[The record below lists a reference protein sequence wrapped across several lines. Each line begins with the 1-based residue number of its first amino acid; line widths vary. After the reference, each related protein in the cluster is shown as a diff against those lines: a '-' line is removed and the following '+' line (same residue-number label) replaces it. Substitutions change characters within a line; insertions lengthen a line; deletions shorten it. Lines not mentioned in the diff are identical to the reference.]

1 LDNWQTLKTI
11 FEADQ
16 DSWQQELD
24 ALEVRYKLTI
34 DKKEQEQLQAS
45 AALLSVYAGVLIH
58 YLELMKQIEEGKI
71 VIEEEV
77 NGSGKE
83 TESLAN

>member
-1 LDNWQTLKTI
+1 MDNWQTLKTI